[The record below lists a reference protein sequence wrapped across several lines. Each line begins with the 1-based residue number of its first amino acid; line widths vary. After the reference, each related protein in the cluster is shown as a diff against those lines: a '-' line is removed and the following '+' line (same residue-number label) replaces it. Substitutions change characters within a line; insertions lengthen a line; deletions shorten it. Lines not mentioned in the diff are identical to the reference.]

1 MPPKKDS
8 FQLQCDIPLKI
19 KDFFK
24 KKAKDQKISVSSIM
38 YSNFKTYLEDNGNW
52 ELPEDIIFTYDSFG
66 DIRFNNLKFYI
77 DRPFR
82 ESVETL
88 TKTRFTDNKGIT
100 KHFVYSLYYKLNSN

>member
-24 KKAKDQKISVSSIM
+24 KKALDQKISVSSILC
-38 YSNFKTYLEDNGNW
+38 SNFKAYLKDNGNW
-52 ELPEDIIFTYDSFG
+52 DLPQDIIFTYDSFG
-66 DIRFNNLKFYI
+66 DISFNNLKFYI
-77 DRPFR
+77 DKPFR
-82 ESVETL
+82 ESVESL

-100 KHFVYSLYYKLNSN
+100 KHFVYSLYYKHNPN